1 MGRSNVFSLE
11 QIYRKQL
18 TGEWT
23 NINDPYLYVDSYT
36 PGTPAGTG
44 PTAGPAYG
52 YSGGG
57 GAASFGSRETGGTRV
72 ERIDFANDT
81 ATASPRGKL
90 AHDHLECAAFGNANH
105 GYVIGD
111 EFTTT
116 RRSWISRVAYASD
129 TSTAS
134 PRGNMTV
141 SRGGCSSTGNASYAW
156 ISGQYQ
162 WQPSSAGAYASTV
175 DRIDFSNDNTTT
187 SARGNLDR
195 EIYRA
200 GATGNANYGW
210 WAGGGLAYNLADTT
224 SVSRIDYANDSTTAS
239 PKGTLSEAVESNTA
253 TGNIDYG
260 YNIVGNTGG
269 PGSKS
274 STIVRYDYASD
285 TGASTPKGKLSTLRV
300 DLAGATGSQSY
311 GYFMGGKDPSASPSN
326 LQYKTTIDRID
337 YSNDT
342 ATASPKG
349 NLDVNAAGPNDAGY
363 RGAGGFSGQSN
374 AFGGSTAAIP
384 ASFVPATQIEVG
396 APLGTDYGYTGGG
409 FTMTPV
415 ARQST
420 MDRLDYSNDT
430 PTMLVRG
437 SLNNAASSL
446 SSTSSQP
453 FGYFA
458 GGGTP
463 TALTTVDRLDYS
475 SDTTQTSPKGNLSLA
490 RNYAAPVGNK
500 DFGYAAG
507 GYSPSTTS
515 SIDRI
520 DYSSDTSTASPK
532 GNLADAGAFL
542 QAGTGNQSFGY
553 IAGGSGSTSGTT
565 VQRVEYSN
573 DTAAATPKGP
583 LAHQIS
589 RTASTGTG
597 DFGYIG
603 SGSDTYH
610 MRTYVQRI
618 DYSSDTSTTSP
629 KGPVTLGKYT
639 HSAVSSTTH
648 GYFTGGKAPSE
659 NTGTGWTTTDRIDY
673 SNDTATAVVKSPL
686 SAGRTYT
693 TSTSSRDY
701 ANPTAV
707 TKTVDFGAIGY
718 LKTSPG
724 GSGVPSPSMAY
735 VIGGQGQ
742 PGPTPYANPA
752 QRIDMSNDTATA
764 VAKAGAAPPTD
775 RLYYCSSVGTR
786 DYAWTTMGATRS
798 NVQRLDYAND
808 SAQMVNRCN
817 RQPGVQLGYNERAV
831 GNDDYGYFSGGNIN
845 YTVPGC
851 GSYAPSLSKVNRM
864 TYASDT
870 TNTVFRCNTSY
881 GAGGRSACGNSSYGW
896 WIGGSNTICSNGSST
911 YIERTDYSN
920 DTAGTSNRGPLTHT
934 MSYGAAQGNANNGWA
949 LGVGPSSSSRVNRIT
964 YASDT
969 TTASPKGN
977 LAAAS
982 SYQAG
987 TGSQSFGYNC
997 GGPSTNT
1004 TVQRVDYSNDTATA
1018 SPKGPLVWITTHGGG
1033 ASASENGLTAVPPPP
1048 PVTSYI
1054 PRMRYVDSLL
1064 EGTGSTQPAPT
1075 QYGYFAGGLI
1085 AGQGTGVTT
1094 VDRLDFASDTTT
1106 ASVRGSLNI
1115 QRNQGDGAGNM
1126 THGYVFGGR
1135 NNTTVVSSTERV
1147 DYANDTATAS
1157 AKGNLA
1163 VISYFHA
1170 TVGNNDFAYTGNHY
1184 PQNTGQIG
1192 KFDYSNDTATEVQF
1206 APYTFTPASYGY
1218 GACGNRNYG
1227 YFAGGSYQTHVR
1239 RVDYAN
1245 DNTVAS
1251 PRGPLSAGSL
1261 YSAAVGNADYG
1272 YVTISPNWYQHSRVT
1287 RIDYSNDTPTTSDKA
1302 SLVNQNRTYRSAM
1315 GDNDYGYFTDG
1326 YLYSPQTA
1334 YSTLYRIDYA
1344 SDTTNASPKG
1354 PLATTVYSSQGFS
1367 GRENGNPQAAIP
1379 GLTGI
1384 QAPFQRPFPFP
1395 VQNYDVPTTGH
1406 GYVAGGDARSYV
1418 HRIDY
1423 ANDTATAALKGN
1435 LPTQA
1440 QDGGGAGNQ
1449 SYGYTMGGYDGNS
1462 WGGASMVYRVD
1473 YANDSASQTTKGPL
1487 SAGRKY
1493 VHSVGT
1499 NNYGYTDGGYPSGT
1513 QSRIDRVDYANDTNT
1528 AFSLGNIFTPG
1539 GRGNAAA
1546 GNLNYGY
1553 WGGGGGYIDRLST
1566 LARLDYG
1573 NDTAATL
1580 TKGPL
1585 SHPSSSNVAVG
1596 NANYGYWQIS
1606 YFPSTRTQLDRVD
1619 YTNDTATALPK
1630 GNLVAAGG
1638 YRQSATGN
1646 SNYGYFAGGYNYPS
1660 YLSTIQRINYANDT
1674 AIASPKGPLT
1684 NFTYD
1689 SQAFSAHE
1697 NGLSG

>member
-1 MGRSNVFSLE
+1 
-11 QIYRKQL
+11 
-18 TGEWT
+18 
-23 NINDPYLYVDSYT
+23 
-36 PGTPAGTG
+36 
-44 PTAGPAYG
+44 
-52 YSGGG
+52 
-57 GAASFGSRETGGTRV
+57 
-72 ERIDFANDT
+72 
-81 ATASPRGKL
+81 
-90 AHDHLECAAFGNANH
+90 
-105 GYVIGD
+105 
-111 EFTTT
+111 
-116 RRSWISRVAYASD
+116 
-129 TSTAS
+129 
-134 PRGNMTV
+134 
-141 SRGGCSSTGNASYAW
+141 
-156 ISGQYQ
+156 
-162 WQPSSAGAYASTV
+162 
-175 DRIDFSNDNTTT
+175 
-187 SARGNLDR
+187 
-195 EIYRA
+195 
-200 GATGNANYGW
+200 
-210 WAGGGLAYNLADTT
+210 
-224 SVSRIDYANDSTTAS
+224 
-239 PKGTLSEAVESNTA
+239 
-253 TGNIDYG
+253 
-260 YNIVGNTGG
+260 
-269 PGSKS
+269 
-274 STIVRYDYASD
+274 
-285 TGASTPKGKLSTLRV
+285 
-300 DLAGATGSQSY
+300 
-311 GYFMGGKDPSASPSN
+311 
-326 LQYKTTIDRID
+326 
-337 YSNDT
+337 
-342 ATASPKG
+342 
-349 NLDVNAAGPNDAGY
+349 
-363 RGAGGFSGQSN
+363 
-374 AFGGSTAAIP
+374 
-384 ASFVPATQIEVG
+384 
-396 APLGTDYGYTGGG
+396 
-409 FTMTPV
+409 MTPV

-420 MDRLDYSNDT
+420 MDRLDYSSDT

-463 TALTTVDRLDYS
+463 TKLSTVDRLDYS
-475 SDTTQTSPKGNLSLA
+475 SDTTQTSPKGNLSVA
-490 RNYAAPVGNK
+490 RNYAVPVGNK

-507 GYSPSTTS
+507 GYAPSATS

-520 DYSSDTSTASPK
+520 DHSNDTATAVEK
-532 GNLADAGAFL
+532 GNLADAGVFL

-553 IAGGSGSTSGTT
+553 IAGGSSSTSGTT
-565 VQRVEYSN
+565 VQRIQYSN

-583 LAHQIS
+583 LANQIS

-603 SGSDTYH
+603 AGQDGLYT
-610 MRTYVQRI
+610 RTYVQRI

-629 KGPVTLGKYT
+629 KGPVTLAKYT

-648 GYFTGGKAPSE
+648 GYFTGGKSPSE

-808 SAQMVNRCN
+808 STQMVNRCN

-845 YTVPGC
+845 YTIPGC
-851 GSYAPSLSKVNRM
+851 GYYAPSLSKVNRM

-881 GAGGRSACGNSSYGW
+881 GAGGRSACGNSNYGW

-1075 QYGYFAGGLI
+1075 QYGYFAGGMVG
-1085 AGQGTGVTT
+1085 GQSTGVTT

-1126 THGYVFGGR
+1126 NHGYVFGGR

-1184 PQNTGQIG
+1184 TQNTGQIG

-1272 YVTISPNWYQHSRVT
+1272 YVTTSPNWYQHSRVT
-1287 RIDYSNDTPTTSDKA
+1287 RIDYSNDTPTTVAKA

-1354 PLATTVYSSQGFS
+1354 PLTTTVYSSQGFS

-1395 VQNYDVPTTGH
+1395 VQLYNKRRYGYFAAGYSTSPSSTVLSQTQRIDFTNDTATAVLKGNLTIPGPMQSDKQSGTGSPNH
-1406 GYVAGGDARSYV
+1406 GYIAGGNPASTNAD
-1418 HRIDY
+1418 RIDY
-1423 ANDTATAALKGN
+1423 ANDTATATLKSSVLATSSTRLGAVSN
-1435 LPTQA
+1435 T
-1440 QDGGGAGNQ
+1440 DYGYFGGGYSGGNKTTVSRLDFSNDSGGGVAKGDLAIATYALTGVGNQ
-1449 SYGYTMGGYDGNS
+1449 SYGYMTGGLS
-1462 WGGASMVYRVD
+1462 KSMV
-1473 YANDSASQTTKGPL
+1473 Q
-1487 SAGRKY
+1487 
-1493 VHSVGT
+1493 
-1499 NNYGYTDGGYPSGT
+1499 
-1513 QSRIDRVDYANDTNT
+1513 RI
-1528 AFSLGNIFTPG
+1528 
-1539 GRGNAAA
+1539 
-1546 GNLNYGY
+1546 
-1553 WGGGGGYIDRLST
+1553 
-1566 LARLDYG
+1566 DYG
-1573 NDTAATL
+1573 NDTATTA

-1585 SHPSSSNVAVG
+1585 AGNSSGHGATG
-1596 NANYGYWQIS
+1596 NASYGYIAGGSPESVTGTTIQRIDYANDTSTSSPKGTIS
-1606 YFPSTRTQLDRVD
+1606 ESKYWTCATGDQSYGYVGGGRGDNPTPTISSTSKIERIDFS
-1619 YTNDTATALPK
+1619 NDTAT
-1630 GNLVAAGG
+1630 
-1638 YRQSATGN
+1638 
-1646 SNYGYFAGGYNYPS
+1646 
-1660 YLSTIQRINYANDT
+1660 
-1674 AIASPKGPLT
+1674 ASPKGPLAI
-1684 NFTYD
+1684 
-1689 SQAFSAHE
+1689 AFREGAAVSAAA
-1697 NGLSG
+1697 NANP